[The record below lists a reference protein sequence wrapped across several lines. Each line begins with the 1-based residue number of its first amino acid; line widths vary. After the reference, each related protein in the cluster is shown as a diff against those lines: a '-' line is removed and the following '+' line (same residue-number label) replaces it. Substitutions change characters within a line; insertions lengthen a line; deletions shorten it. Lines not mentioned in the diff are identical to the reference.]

1 MNKIVIGLLALAGCS
16 TQEELG
22 LSPHLLTAQP
32 GCWTPETGADTNA
45 DTSTEPSPA
54 TGDAFAQM
62 MAATRQM
69 AQFQL
74 AFSIQR
80 HGLILDKIRAEPDA
94 DAWSVELGTA
104 SHRAGLV
111 SGGEEP
117 GSTSTSGTLTIP
129 GRAPGLSIPAA
140 SSRLVRIEANVLER
154 SADRLNVSL
163 EIVDAVC
170 TSESVCTEQ
179 SALVLLRVT
188 PSLST
193 LELPAQVIAWNDDS
207 VSIRSRVSGDE
218 VPFLRGCD
226 PTTGASFERRIG
238 VTADPFHITSELAC
252 WDTMG
257 AGISCDT
264 VDLTPGF

>member
-1 MNKIVIGLLALAGCS
+1 MNKIVIALLALAGCS

-32 GCWTPETGADTNA
+32 GCWTPETGADT
-45 DTSTEPSPA
+45 STEPSPA

-69 AQFQL
+69 AQFQV

-129 GRAPGLSIPAA
+129 GRAPGLSIPVA

-154 SADRLNVSL
+154 SADRLDVSL
-163 EIVDAVC
+163 EIVAAA
-170 TSESVCTEQ
+170 
-179 SALVLLRVT
+179 AL
-188 PSLST
+188 S
-193 LELPAQVIAWNDDS
+193 
-207 VSIRSRVSGDE
+207 
-218 VPFLRGCD
+218 
-226 PTTGASFERRIG
+226 
-238 VTADPFHITSELAC
+238 
-252 WDTMG
+252 
-257 AGISCDT
+257 
-264 VDLTPGF
+264 